1 MTMFVT
7 RFNVLDSEINY
18 QKKLFSVDTVKRIN
32 HSADMIK
39 NIQEFEIESLKDQME
54 NFSSKKELSIL
65 ESKLENF
72 PTRQMVADLRE
83 DL

>member
-1 MTMFVT
+1 
-7 RFNVLDSEINY
+7 
-18 QKKLFSVDTVKRIN
+18 
-32 HSADMIK
+32 
-39 NIQEFEIESLKDQME
+39 ME